1 MSDSGDT
8 VEPRLEALQRVLE
21 AMTQCI
27 GELDRL
33 GIPIAAARLEHACEV
48 VRDELGEPAG

>member
-1 MSDSGDT
+1 MSDPRGA

-27 GELDRL
+27 VELDRL
-33 GIPIAAARLEHACEV
+33 GLLIAAARLEHACEL
-48 VRDELGEPAG
+48 VREELGELAG